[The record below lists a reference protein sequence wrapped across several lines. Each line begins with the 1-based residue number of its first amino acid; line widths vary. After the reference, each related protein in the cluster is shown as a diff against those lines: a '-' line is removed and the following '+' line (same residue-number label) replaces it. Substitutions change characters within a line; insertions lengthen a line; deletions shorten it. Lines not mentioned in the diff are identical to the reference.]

1 MNMSCPQ
8 IAAGTWVPLSH
19 TRHGT
24 WRWCRAESFGFAQAY
39 RHVPVTLDEGEGAAA
54 NMPVVFMPDGMPVAV
69 LRLARRGKS
78 AFVASRGVWRGSY
91 VPDLLRAY
99 PFAPNGW
106 GGDGDAPM
114 LVDEASDL
122 VARDGLAHGL
132 RIFDDNGALVPPLGR
147 LRDMLRAHAQAEHR
161 TRGAAQDL
169 VQAGVLVPF
178 AQGTPLAGF
187 HGIDRA
193 ALAGLGRVTV
203 AQLHRSGALFL
214 AQAHFVSL
222 CHVPVLQQA
231 EAAFTAPP
239 SNRSLHGFMAALSD
253 DLARP
258 NSGV

>member
-1 MNMSCPQ
+1 
-8 IAAGTWVPLSH
+8 
-19 TRHGT
+19 
-24 WRWCRAESFGFAQAY
+24 
-39 RHVPVTLDEGEGAAA
+39 
-54 NMPVVFMPDGMPVAV
+54 
-69 LRLARRGKS
+69 
-78 AFVASRGVWRGSY
+78 
-91 VPDLLRAY
+91 
-99 PFAPNGW
+99 
-106 GGDGDAPM
+106 M